1 MDKSKSYE
9 FTFLYLVNKCILLFK
24 YIDIKYQKDILQDIK
39 IFINNLE
46 GIFSKA
52 GFDNNKE
59 KKNKIFEILI
69 KYFEKLIDIKIY
81 NLMNIFNKDIIIND
95 IEQKALEICNKEEQ
109 KKDKDICSQM
119 QKIDNQKEN
128 QSIEKQNIN
137 SQKESQS
144 IEKQK
149 NENQK
154 ESQSM
159 EKQMIDSQKDHKL
172 IEKQR
177 TDSYNIANDLL
188 TLEKKINTKIK
199 TIFSEIENNIKTSLK
214 EYFIHTDAVEYDLD
228 KKFNDK
234 IKDLKDSE
242 IRINNELENKIRKL
256 SDIFNQNIEQIFN
269 NLNQQ
274 IFDEKINIEKFNI
287 VYEKEDHELKL
298 YYYDSVISSS
308 KINIK
313 GLIGPK
319 GPQGPIGNPGGTPI
333 IRQMK
338 IDDQNKIKFII
349 QEGNNIYEV
358 ISDKSLPNGPVG
370 QPGPKGDV
378 GSSTLYLKWD
388 QDNVMKIDNEH
399 DKSLIFLKS
408 VCIGEK
414 SHCLKDNSL
423 SLGGGICYQN
433 NSVAIGQNSKTLDS
447 DSIAIYGSSIGKRSF
462 SYRAD
467 NVDEDVIEFGKK
479 DKAIYNINEFNIKAK
494 RINLDCDILN
504 NNKIKELEEK
514 IICIEKKITDIL
526 KKI

>member
-1 MDKSKSYE
+1 MDNSKSYE

-24 YIDIKYQKDILQDIK
+24 YIDIKYQKDILDDIK

-81 NLMNIFNKDIIIND
+81 NLIKNINKDIIIND
-95 IEQKALEICNKEEQ
+95 IEQTALAICEG
-109 KKDKDICSQM
+109 
-119 QKIDNQKEN
+119 QKIDKTDGQKT
-128 QSIEKQNIN
+128 EKTDV
-137 SQKESQS
+137 QKT
-144 IEKQK
+144 EKTDVQK
-149 NENQK
+149 TDNDKTVSNEL
-154 ESQSM
+154 
-159 EKQMIDSQKDHKL
+159 L
-172 IEKQR
+172 I
-177 TDSYNIANDLL
+177 
-188 TLEKKINTKIK
+188 LEKKINTKIK
-199 TIFSEIENNIKTSLK
+199 TIFNEIENNIKISLK
-214 EYFIHTDAVEYDLD
+214 EYFIHTDTVEYDLD

-234 IKDLKDSE
+234 IKDLKDNE
-242 IRINNELENKIRKL
+242 TRINIELENKIRKL
-256 SDIFNQNIEQIFN
+256 SDIFNQNIEHIFN

-274 IFDEKINIEKFNI
+274 IFDEKINIENFNI

-298 YYYDSVISSS
+298 YYNDNQISSS

-319 GPQGPIGNPGGTPI
+319 GPQGPIGISGGTPI

-338 IDDQNKIKFII
+338 INEDNKIKFII
-349 QEGNNIYEV
+349 QEGNNIYEI
-358 ISDKSLPNGPVG
+358 ISDNSIPSGPLG
-370 QPGPKGDV
+370 LEGPSGPKGDA
-378 GSSTLYLKWD
+378 GSSSLYLKWD
-388 QDNVMKIDNEH
+388 QDNVMKIDKEH

-408 VCIGEK
+408 LCIGEK

-433 NSVAIGQNSKTLDS
+433 NSIAIGHNSKTLDS

-479 DKAIYNINEFNIKAK
+479 DKGVYNINEFNIKAK
-494 RINLDCDILN
+494 KINLDCDILN

-514 IICIEKKITDIL
+514 IIFIEKKLVDIL